1 MKTKTVYKVVT
12 KKDLKS
18 CICGFHQVS
27 ESVQQ
32 AYGVQYST
40 VHWTLPN
47 HEVGESGLF
56 VFDTLKNAEK
66 FCAEIDCC
74 RADKRF
80 VIYEA
85 IAFGV
90 RPKRSVACTW
100 TASIESFQS
109 FWRTLKGFMVPNYT
123 GMCVADGVKLVQ
135 LAKRTN

>member
-18 CICGFHQVS
+18 CICGFREVS
-27 ESVQQ
+27 GFVKR

-40 VHWTLPN
+40 EHWTLPN

-56 VFDTLKNAEK
+56 VFDTFENAQNY
-66 FCAEIDCC
+66 CCEIGDPNKECY
-74 RADKRF
+74 

-90 RPKRSVACTW
+90 RPKRSVAATW
-100 TASIESFQS
+100 YSSVKKFQA
-109 FWRTLKGFMVPNYT
+109 FWKTLKGYRIPDYP
-123 GMCVADGVKLVQ
+123 GMCVADGVKLVK
-135 LAKRTN
+135 LMESTN